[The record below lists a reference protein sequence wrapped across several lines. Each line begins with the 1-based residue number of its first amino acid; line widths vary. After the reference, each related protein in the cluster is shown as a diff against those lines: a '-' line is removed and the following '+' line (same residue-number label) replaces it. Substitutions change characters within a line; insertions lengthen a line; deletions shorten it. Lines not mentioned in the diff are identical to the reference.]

1 MKNII
6 LTIIALLS
14 LTACGQ
20 GSVDPRLVSHLALA
34 EQALEQS
41 CGLQIK
47 DNIDYKVANLSTMV
61 GVGVVGFYQKTFED
75 HFKQES
81 SIYVD
86 INFLRYFSLEND
98 QAVAWVLIHE
108 LAHAYGVKHFN
119 GNKIMG
125 TTTNYSN
132 LNDNYNLLDNP
143 AFLEEVCLKMKS
155 RVELRHDIQSLHSHE
170 GYNH

>member
-1 MKNII
+1 MKNQI
-6 LTIIALLS
+6 LTIIALLG

-41 CGLQIK
+41 CGLHIK

-81 SIYVD
+81 SIFVD
-86 INFLRYFSLEND
+86 IKFLNLFSLEND

-108 LAHAYGVKHFN
+108 LAHAYGIKHIN
-119 GNKIMG
+119 GHPIMG
-125 TTTNYSN
+125 TTTNYFALNEINVLSN
-132 LNDNYNLLDNP
+132 PD
-143 AFLEEVCLKMKS
+143 FLEEVCFKMKS
-155 RVELRHDIQSLHSHE
+155 RVELKHDIQYLNSHE
-170 GYNH
+170 GHNH